1 MAFSSQQGAGAKCDM
16 NVVPLIDVLLVL
28 LIIFMVTV
36 PAVSY
41 QIQIDLPQ
49 ASRAQPEQPKDPPP
63 PISLR
68 IDANGEIFKDGVPVL
83 MRQLTNDFIAV
94 VNEAQ
99 YNDRPQPTLEIETNP
114 DAQYQVLAEVLA
126 IAKNAG
132 MEKIGFVENLR

>member
-49 ASRAQPEQPKDPPP
+49 ASRAQPEQPKEPPP

-68 IDANGEIFKDGVPVL
+68 IDAGGEIFKDGMPVAL
-83 MRQLTNDFIAV
+83 RQLTNDFIAV
-94 VNEAQ
+94 VNESQ

-132 MEKIGFVENLR
+132 MEKIGFVDR